1 VVLGLLLRLILFM
14 VFGLVA
20 RLLERLE
27 EGVGAEG
34 DQEDD
39 HDSAENDHPTPPHL
53 PGPPRSAWVATYW
66 TRAGIGRA

>member
-39 HDSAENDHPTPPHL
+39 HGSFGSPDAL
-53 PGPPRSAWVATYW
+53 FLRALLAAGPVAARRSRPAS
-66 TRAGIGRA
+66 